1 MSASLVL
8 DAYDNTSGYEAALA
22 LLLPAPRHDMGAPV
36 LVIVIGGV
44 LSAGCVA
51 GGSDT
56 PWVTAPDATMV
67 REHSGALG
75 KALVV
80 CVYERRKQALRGY
93 ELVWPQIVLARGHRG
108 DASEQEEIAQ
118 LCTTAAALAACQDS
132 EDWKSLPD
140 YQARLGNATCMDIVA
155 SVDVR
160 RDDSWSA
167 ALAPR
172 KELSQ

>member
-1 MSASLVL
+1 MSATLVL
-8 DAYDNTSGYEAALA
+8 DAYDNTAGYEAALA
-22 LLLPAPRHDMGAPV
+22 ALFPAPRHDMGAPV
-36 LVIVIGGV
+36 LVIVGV
-44 LSAGCVA
+44 LSCGCVS

-56 PWVTAPDATMV
+56 PWVTAPEPTMI

-80 CVYERRKQALRGY
+80 CVYERRAKALKGY
-93 ELVWPQIVLARGHRG
+93 DGVWPQVILVRGHRG
-108 DASEQEEIAQ
+108 AASEQEEIAQ
-118 LCTTAAALAACQDS
+118 LCTTAAALAACQDN

-140 YQARLGNATCMDIVA
+140 YQARLSGASCMDIVA